1 MATRRTIGPTV
12 DVVIPRQ
19 RRVAPRLPLS
29 PAPLSPAEL
38 MDPDPLL
45 PPLAALPEGADD
57 DAVRAWTERY
67 RDRLSLVRAAAET
80 RKALT
85 DAAKADVEL
94 GEARRRDQDAR
105 AEAGRTLVYTF
116 YAEVGEDSVRTAMQ
130 TLAAWS
136 RRDPGAP
143 ITIVLNS
150 PGGRVLDGLALYDF
164 LLRLRRDGHHLR
176 IEVVGR
182 AASMGGIL
190 LQAGDERIIGP
201 NAFLLIHE
209 VSGGAEGRSSE
220 LGDRVEFYGL
230 MEKRLLAILAERSS
244 MTDRQIRTRWQRK
257 DWWLSADEAV
267 ALGFADSTT

>member
-1 MATRRTIGPTV
+1 MASRRTTETAAAVTV
-12 DVVIPRQ
+12 PRQ
-19 RRVAPRLPLS
+19 RRAPHRATQLGPDQLMAPELLVPPLE
-29 PAPLSPAEL
+29 A
-38 MDPDPLL
+38 LL
-45 PPLAALPEGADD
+45 PGADED
-57 DAVRAWTERY
+57 VVRAWTERY
-67 RDRLSLVRAAAET
+67 RDRLSLIRAAAET
-80 RKALT
+80 RKAIT

-267 ALGFADSTT
+267 SLGFADSTT

>member
-1 MATRRTIGPTV
+1 MTTRPASDISV
-12 DVVIPRQ
+12 QVPRQ
-19 RRVAPRLPLS
+19 RRAPRPSTVPSDALLV
-29 PAPLSPAEL
+29 
-38 MDPDPLL
+38 PDLLL
-45 PPLAALPEGADD
+45 PELTAPPEGADSE
-57 DAVRAWTERY
+57 AVAAWTERY
-67 RDRLSLVRAAAET
+67 RERLALLRAAAET
-80 RKALT
+80 RKAIT

-94 GEARRRDQDAR
+94 GEALRRDQDAR

-116 YAEVGEDSVRTAMQ
+116 YAEVGEESVRAAMQ
-130 TLAAWS
+130 TLATWS
-136 RRDPGAP
+136 RREPGAP
-143 ITIVLNS
+143 ITLVLNS

-164 LLRLRRDGHHLR
+164 LLRLRGQGHRLR
-176 IEVVGR
+176 IEVLGR

-190 LQAGDERIIGP
+190 MQAGDERVIGP

-244 MTDRQIRTRWQRK
+244 MTERQIKARWQRK

-267 ALGFADSTT
+267 TLGFADATL

>member
-1 MATRRTIGPTV
+1 MTPRPSTASA
-12 DVVIPRQ
+12 VVVPRQ
-19 RRVAPRLPLS
+19 RRAPRAGVTLP
-29 PAPLSPAEL
+29 
-38 MDPDPLL
+38 PDALLTPDLLL
-45 PPLAALPEGADD
+45 PGLEPLVDGADEE
-57 DAVRAWTERY
+57 AVRVWTERY
-67 RDRLSLVRAAAET
+67 RDRLSLLKTAAET

-85 DAAKADVEL
+85 DAAKAEVEL
-94 GEARRRDQDAR
+94 GEACRRDQDAR

-130 TLAAWS
+130 TLATWS

-143 ITIVLNS
+143 ITLVLNS

-164 LLRLRRDGHHLR
+164 LLRLRGQGHRLR
-176 IEVVGR
+176 VEVLGR

-190 LQAGDERIIGP
+190 MQAGDERVIGP

-244 MTDRQIRTRWQRK
+244 LTERQIKARWQRK

-267 ALGFADSTT
+267 ALGFADATL

>member
-1 MATRRTIGPTV
+1 MTTRPPSNVVV
-12 DVVIPRQ
+12 DVPRQ
-19 RRVAPRLPLS
+19 RRAQRRNGAV
-29 PAPLSPAEL
+29 PAEAL
-38 MDPDPLL
+38 LVPDLLL
-45 PPLAALPEGADD
+45 PELTALPAGSDTE
-57 DAVRAWTERY
+57 AVAAWTERY
-67 RDRLSLVRAAAET
+67 RDRLSLLKAAAET
-80 RKALT
+80 RKAIT
-85 DAAKADVEL
+85 DAAKAEVEL

-116 YAEVGEDSVRTAMQ
+116 YAEVGEESVRTAMQ

-143 ITIVLNS
+143 ITLVLNS

-164 LLRLRRDGHHLR
+164 LLRLRGQGHQLR
-176 IEVVGR
+176 VEVLGR

-190 LQAGDERIIGP
+190 MQAGDERVIGR

-244 MTDRQIRTRWQRK
+244 MTERQIKTRWQRK

-267 ALGFADSTT
+267 ALGFADATL